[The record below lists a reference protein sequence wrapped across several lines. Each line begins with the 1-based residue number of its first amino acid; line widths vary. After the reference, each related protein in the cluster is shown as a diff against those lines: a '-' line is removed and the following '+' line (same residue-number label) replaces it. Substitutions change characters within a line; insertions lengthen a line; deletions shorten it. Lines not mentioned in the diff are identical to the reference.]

1 MFTSE
6 ICMPSENFVPMLSV
20 SGLNVFHAN
29 LQVVWDLSFHVN
41 KGELVTMIGPN
52 GAGKTT
58 TVETI
63 VGPNRNATGSI
74 LLEGECILGSHPYDL
89 FRKGLALVREKRE
102 IFPAMP
108 VIENLLLGGTGNLNT
123 KKSLDRIFRLFPVLQ
138 ERKQQMAG
146 TLSGGEQQ
154 MLAIGR
160 SLMSEPRLLIL
171 DEPSTGLSP
180 ILTGQ
185 VFRSLEQLGREG
197 MTILL
202 LEQNVRNALAMCDRG
217 YVLENG
223 RIVQEGRSKELLHD
237 PRIQKAYL
245 GF

>member
-1 MFTSE
+1 
-6 ICMPSENFVPMLSV
+6 MLAV
-20 SGLNVFHAN
+20 TGLNVFHGN
-29 LQVVWDLSFHVN
+29 LQVVWDLSFHVK
-41 KGELVTMIGPN
+41 KGELVTLIGPN

-63 VGPNRNATGSI
+63 IGLNRKASGSI
-74 LLEGECILGSHPYDL
+74 VFEGEDILGHHSYDL
-89 FRKGLALVREKRE
+89 FKKGLALVPEKRE
-102 IFPAMP
+102 IFPKMP
-108 VIENLLLGGTGNLNT
+108 VAENLLLGKIGTDETEKTLAH
-123 KKSLDRIFRLFPVLQ
+123 IFQLFPILK
-138 ERKQQMAG
+138 EREHQMAG

-160 SLMSEPRLLIL
+160 ALMSKPKLLIL
-171 DEPSTGLSP
+171 DEPSTGISP
-180 ILTGQ
+180 ILVGQ

-202 LEQNVRNALAMCDRG
+202 LEQNVRHALDMCQRG

-223 RIVQEGRSKELLHD
+223 RIIKEGKAKELKRDSH
-237 PRIQKAYL
+237 IQKAYL

>member
-1 MFTSE
+1 
-6 ICMPSENFVPMLSV
+6 MLTV
-20 SGLNVFHAN
+20 TGLNVFHAN

-41 KGELVTMIGPN
+41 KGEMVTMIGPN

-63 VGPNRNATGSI
+63 VGLNRNATGAI
-74 LLEGECILGSHPYDL
+74 LFDGENILGRHPYDL
-89 FRKGLALVREKRE
+89 FRKGLALVPEKRE
-102 IFPAMP
+102 IFPTMP
-108 VIENLLLGGTGNLNT
+108 VIENLLLGGTGNPD
-123 KKSLDRIFRLFPVLQ
+123 KGKSLDRIFRLFPVLK
-138 ERKQQMAG
+138 EREQQHAG

-160 SLMSEPRLLIL
+160 ALMSEPRLLIL

-180 ILTGQ
+180 LLTGQ

-197 MTILL
+197 MTVLL
-202 LEQNVRNALAMCDRG
+202 LEQNVRNALAMCNRG

-223 RIVQEGRSKELLHD
+223 RIVQEGKSKELLHD

>member
-1 MFTSE
+1 
-6 ICMPSENFVPMLSV
+6 MLSV
-20 SGLNVFHAN
+20 SGLNIFHGN
-29 LQVVWDLSFHVN
+29 LQVVWDLSFCVN

-63 VGPNRNATGSI
+63 VGLNRKATGSI
-74 LLEGECILGSHPYDL
+74 IFDGENILGSHPYDL
-89 FRKGLALVREKRE
+89 FRKGLALVPEKRE
-102 IFPAMP
+102 IFPTMP
-108 VIENLLLGGTGNLNT
+108 VIENLLLGGTFNT
-123 KKSLDRIFRLFPVLQ
+123 DPDKTLAHIYHLFPILQ
-138 ERKQQMAG
+138 ERQRQMAG

-160 SLMSEPRLLIL
+160 ALMSEPRLLIL

-180 ILTGQ
+180 LLTGQ

-202 LEQNVRNALAMCDRG
+202 LEQNVRNALAMCNRG

-223 RIVQEGRSKELLHD
+223 RIVQEGLSKELLHD
-237 PRIQKAYL
+237 PRIQKSYL

>member
-1 MFTSE
+1 
-6 ICMPSENFVPMLSV
+6 MLSV
-20 SGLNVFHAN
+20 SHLNVFHGN

-63 VGPNRNATGSI
+63 AGLNKRATGSVVFDGQ
-74 LLEGECILGSHPYDL
+74 EVLGRPPYEL
-89 FRKGLALVREKRE
+89 FTRGLALVPEKRE
-102 IFPAMP
+102 IFPSMP
-108 VIENLLLGGTGNLNT
+108 VIENLLLGGTQNPHREGA
-123 KKSLDRIFRLFPVLQ
+123 LDRVFRLFPVLRERERQ
-138 ERKQQMAG
+138 EAG

-160 SLMSEPRLLIL
+160 ALMSEPRLLIL

-180 ILTGQ
+180 LLTGQ
-185 VFRSLEQLGREG
+185 VFRALEHLGREG
-197 MTILL
+197 MTVLL
-202 LEQNVRNALAMCDRG
+202 LEQNVRNALAMCERG

-223 RIVQEGRSKELLHD
+223 RIVEEGKSKTLLSD

-245 GF
+245 GI

>member
-1 MFTSE
+1 VLE
-6 ICMPSENFVPMLSV
+6 I
-20 SGLNVFHAN
+20 SGLNIYHGN
-29 LQVVWDLSFHVN
+29 IQVVWDISLTVN
-41 KGELVTMIGPN
+41 EGEMVTLIGPN
-52 GAGKTT
+52 GSGKTT

-63 VGPNRNATGSI
+63 AGLNKNGRGTIRFGKEDI
-74 LLEGECILGSHPYDL
+74 FGMKPYEI
-89 FRKGLALVREKRE
+89 FRKGLALVPEKRE
-102 IFPAMP
+102 IFPKMP
-108 VIENLLLGGTGNLNT
+108 VLENLMLGAGDRTGW
-123 KKSLDRIFRLFPVLQ
+123 KDSLHHVITLFPVLE
-138 ERKQQMAG
+138 EREQQMAG

-154 MLAIGR
+154 MVVIGR
-160 SLMSEPRLLIL
+160 ALMSDPKLLIL

-185 VFRSLEQLGREG
+185 VFRSFEQLGREG

-202 LEQNVRNALAMCDRG
+202 LEQNVRNALAMCNRG

-223 RIVQEGRSKELLHD
+223 RIVQEGPSKELMHD

>member
-1 MFTSE
+1 MERDF
-6 ICMPSENFVPMLSV
+6 MLTV
-20 SGLNVFHAN
+20 SGLNIFHGN
-29 LQVVWDLSFHVN
+29 LQVVWDLSFRVQ

-63 VGPNRNATGSI
+63 VGLNRRATGSI
-74 LLEGECILGSHPYDL
+74 LFNGENILGRPPYDL
-89 FRKGLALVREKRE
+89 FRKGLALVPEKRE
-102 IFPAMP
+102 IFPNMP
-108 VIENLLLGGTGNLNT
+108 VIENLFLGGIMGPDQG
-123 KKSLDRIFRLFPVLQ
+123 KALDRIFRLFPILQ
-138 ERKQQMAG
+138 ERQRQRAG

-154 MLAIGR
+154 MLAVGR
-160 SLMSEPRLLIL
+160 ALMSEPRLLIL

-180 ILTGQ
+180 ILTGE

-223 RIVQEGRSKELLHD
+223 RIVQEGRSKDLMHD

>member
-1 MFTSE
+1 
-6 ICMPSENFVPMLSV
+6 MLTV

-29 LQVVWDLSFHVN
+29 LQVVWDLSFQVK

-63 VGPNRNATGSI
+63 VGLNRNATGSI
-74 LLEGECILGSHPYDL
+74 LFDGESILGSRPYDL
-89 FRKGLALVREKRE
+89 FNKGLALVPEKRE
-102 IFPAMP
+102 IFPNMP
-108 VIENLLLGGTGNLNT
+108 VIENLLLGGTGNEHPD
-123 KKSLDRIFRLFPVLQ
+123 KSLDRIFRLFPVLK
-138 ERKQQMAG
+138 EREQQHAG

-154 MLAIGR
+154 MVAIGR
-160 SLMSEPRLLIL
+160 ALMSEPRLLIL

-180 ILTGQ
+180 LLTGQ

-202 LEQNVRNALAMCDRG
+202 LEQNVRNALAMCNRG

>member
-1 MFTSE
+1 MHSE
-6 ICMPSENFVPMLSV
+6 SKDAMLSV

-29 LQVVWDLSFHVN
+29 LQVVWDLSFHVK

-63 VGPNRNATGSI
+63 IGLNRKADGMI
-74 LLEGECILGSHPYDL
+74 MFDGENILGSHPYEL
-89 FRKGLALVREKRE
+89 FQKGLALVPERRE
-102 IFPAMP
+102 IFPTMP
-108 VIENLLLGGTGNLNT
+108 VIENLLLGGTNNT
-123 KKSLDRIFRLFPVLQ
+123 DPDKILTHIYRLFPILQ
-138 ERKQQMAG
+138 ERQRQMAG

-160 SLMSEPRLLIL
+160 ALMSEPRLLIL

-180 ILTGQ
+180 LLTGQ

-202 LEQNVRNALAMCDRG
+202 LEQNVRNALAMCNRG

-223 RIVQEGRSKELLHD
+223 RIVQEGYAKELLHD

>member
-1 MFTSE
+1 
-6 ICMPSENFVPMLSV
+6 MLTV
-20 SGLNVFHAN
+20 SGLNVFHTN
-29 LQVVWDLSFHVN
+29 LQVVWDLSFHVD

-63 VGPNRNATGSI
+63 AGINRNATGAI
-74 LLEGECILGSHPYDL
+74 LFDGESILGSHPYDL
-89 FRKGLALVREKRE
+89 FRKGLALVPEKRE
-102 IFPAMP
+102 IFPTMP
-108 VIENLLLGGTGNLNT
+108 VIENLLLGGTGNPDPD
-123 KKSLDRIFRLFPVLQ
+123 KSLDRIFRLFPILK
-138 ERKQQMAG
+138 ERRKQMAG

-160 SLMSEPRLLIL
+160 ALMSEPRLLIL

-180 ILTGQ
+180 LLVGQ

-202 LEQNVRNALAMCDRG
+202 LEQNVRNALAMCNRG

-223 RIVQEGRSKELLHD
+223 RIVQEGKSKALLHD

>member
-1 MFTSE
+1 
-6 ICMPSENFVPMLSV
+6 MPSDAPLLEVT
-20 SGLNVFHAN
+20 GLNIFHGN
-29 LQVVWDLSFHVN
+29 LQVVWDLSFRVG
-41 KGELVTMIGPN
+41 KGELVTLIGPN

-63 VGPNRNATGSI
+63 VGLNRKATGSI
-74 LLEGECILGSHPYDL
+74 RFDGREILGRHPHEL
-89 FRKGLALVREKRE
+89 FALGLALVPEKRE

-108 VIENLLLGGTGNLNT
+108 VIENLRLGGTRNPDPE
-123 KKSLDRIFRLFPVLQ
+123 KSLAHIFRLFPVLA
-138 ERKQQMAG
+138 ERERQLAG

-160 SLMSEPRLLIL
+160 ALMSEPRLLIL

-180 ILTGQ
+180 LLTGQ

-223 RIVQEGRSKELLHD
+223 RIVQEGRSKELMHD

>member
-1 MFTSE
+1 
-6 ICMPSENFVPMLSV
+6 MLKV
-20 SGLNVFHAN
+20 SGLNVFHTN

-63 VGPNRNATGSI
+63 VGLNRNATGSI
-74 LLEGECILGSHPYDL
+74 LFDGENILGRHPYDL
-89 FRKGLALVREKRE
+89 FRKGLALVPEKRE

-108 VIENLLLGGTGNLNT
+108 VIENLLLGGTGNPDT
-123 KKSLDRIFRLFPVLQ
+123 KKSLDRIFRLFPILK
-138 ERKQQMAG
+138 EREQQLAG

-160 SLMSEPRLLIL
+160 ALMSEPRLLIL

-180 ILTGQ
+180 LLVGQ

-202 LEQNVRNALAMCDRG
+202 LEQNVRNALAMCNRG

-223 RIVQEGRSKELLHD
+223 RIVQEGRAKELLHD

>member
-1 MFTSE
+1 
-6 ICMPSENFVPMLSV
+6 
-20 SGLNVFHAN
+20 
-29 LQVVWDLSFHVN
+29 
-41 KGELVTMIGPN
+41 MIGPN

-63 VGPNRNATGSI
+63 VGLNRHATGTI
-74 LLEGECILGSHPYDL
+74 LFDGENILGTPPYDL
-89 FRKGLALVREKRE
+89 FRNGLALVPEKRE
-102 IFPAMP
+102 IFPTMP
-108 VIENLLLGGTGNLNT
+108 VIENLLLGGTENLRAE
-123 KKSLDRIFRLFPVLQ
+123 KSLERIFRLFPVLK
-138 ERKQQMAG
+138 EREQQMAG

-160 SLMSEPRLLIL
+160 ALMSDPRLLIL

-180 ILTGQ
+180 LLTGQ

-202 LEQNVRNALAMCDRG
+202 LEQNVRNALAMCNRG

-223 RIVQEGRSKELLHD
+223 RIVQEGKSKELLHD

>member
-1 MFTSE
+1 MEALKT
-6 ICMPSENFVPMLSV
+6 MLTV
-20 SGLNVFHAN
+20 SGLNVFHSN
-29 LQVVWDLSFHVN
+29 LQVVWDLSFRVN

-63 VGPNRNATGSI
+63 VGINRKATGSI
-74 LLEGECILGSHPYDL
+74 FFDGENILGRHPYDL
-89 FRKGLALVREKRE
+89 FNKGLALVPEKRE
-102 IFPAMP
+102 IFPHMP
-108 VIENLLLGGTGNLNT
+108 VIENLLLGGTGNAHPDR
-123 KKSLDRIFRLFPVLQ
+123 SLDRIFRLFPILK
-138 ERKQQMAG
+138 ERAQQHAG

-160 SLMSEPRLLIL
+160 ALMSEPRLLIL

-180 ILTGQ
+180 LLTGQ

-202 LEQNVRNALAMCDRG
+202 LEQNVRNALAMCNRG

-223 RIVQEGRSKELLHD
+223 RIVQEGKSKELLHD

>member
-1 MFTSE
+1 
-6 ICMPSENFVPMLSV
+6 MLTV
-20 SGLNVFHAN
+20 SGLNIFHSN
-29 LQVVWDLSFHVN
+29 LQVVWDLSFRVG

-63 VGPNRNATGSI
+63 VGLNRNATGSI
-74 LLEGECILGSHPYDL
+74 KFDGESILGSHPYDL
-89 FRKGLALVREKRE
+89 FRKGLALVPEKRE

-108 VIENLLLGGTGNLNT
+108 VIENLLLGGTGNPDPA
-123 KKSLDRIFRLFPVLQ
+123 KSLDRIFRLFPILR
-138 ERKQQMAG
+138 EREQQHAG

-180 ILTGQ
+180 LLTGQ

-202 LEQNVRNALAMCDRG
+202 LEQNVRNALAMCNRG

-237 PRIQKAYL
+237 KRIQKAYL

>member
-1 MFTSE
+1 
-6 ICMPSENFVPMLSV
+6 MLTV
-20 SGLNVFHAN
+20 SGLNVFHTN
-29 LQVVWDLSFHVN
+29 LQVVWDLSFHVD

-63 VGPNRNATGSI
+63 AGLNRNATGSI
-74 LLEGECILGSHPYDL
+74 LFDGESILGRHPYDL
-89 FRKGLALVREKRE
+89 FRKGLALVPEKRE
-102 IFPAMP
+102 IFPTMP
-108 VIENLLLGGTGNLNT
+108 VIENLLLGGTGNPDPH
-123 KKSLDRIFRLFPVLQ
+123 KSLDRIFRLFPILR
-138 ERKQQMAG
+138 ERRQQMAG

-160 SLMSEPRLLIL
+160 ALMSEPRLLIL

-180 ILTGQ
+180 LLVGQ

-202 LEQNVRNALAMCDRG
+202 LEQNVRNALAMCNRG

-223 RIVQEGRSKELLHD
+223 RIVQEGKSKELLHD

>member
-1 MFTSE
+1 
-6 ICMPSENFVPMLSV
+6 MLTV
-20 SGLNVFHAN
+20 SGLNVFHSN
-29 LQVVWDLSFHVN
+29 LQVVWDLSFHVD

-63 VGPNRNATGSI
+63 IGLNHNATGSI
-74 LLEGECILGSHPYDL
+74 RFDGENILGSHPYDL
-89 FRKGLALVREKRE
+89 FSRGLALVPEKRE
-102 IFPAMP
+102 IFPHLP
-108 VIENLLLGGTGNLNT
+108 VVENLLLGGTGQTDT
-123 KKSLDRIFRLFPVLQ
+123 KKSFDRVYRLFPVLK
-138 ERKQQMAG
+138 ERQQQMAG

-160 SLMSEPRLLIL
+160 ALMSEPRLLIL

-180 ILTGQ
+180 ILTAQ

-202 LEQNVRNALAMCDRG
+202 LEQNVRNALAMCNRG

-223 RIVQEGRSKELLHD
+223 RIVQEGKSKVLLHD

>member
-1 MFTSE
+1 
-6 ICMPSENFVPMLSV
+6 MLSV
-20 SGLNVFHAN
+20 SSLNVFHGN
-29 LQVVWDLSFHVN
+29 LQVVWDLSFRVN

-63 VGPNRNATGSI
+63 VGLNRKATGSVVFD
-74 LLEGECILGSHPYDL
+74 GEPILGKHPNEL
-89 FRKGLALVREKRE
+89 FSKGLALVPEKRE
-102 IFPAMP
+102 IFPSMP
-108 VIENLLLGGTGNLNT
+108 VIENLRLGGMGNKDPEAALA
-123 KKSLDRIFRLFPVLQ
+123 RIFRLFPVLQ
-138 ERKQQMAG
+138 ERERQEAG

-160 SLMSEPRLLIL
+160 ALMSEPRLLIL

-180 ILTGQ
+180 LLTGQ

-223 RIVQEGRSKELLHD
+223 RIVQEGNSRELMHD
-237 PRIQKAYL
+237 ARIQKAYL

>member
-1 MFTSE
+1 
-6 ICMPSENFVPMLSV
+6 VLSV
-20 SGLNVFHAN
+20 SGLNVFHSN
-29 LQVVWDLSFHVN
+29 LQVIWDLSFHVER
-41 KGELVTMIGPN
+41 GELVTLIGPN

-63 VGPNRNATGSI
+63 VGLNKKANGTVTF
-74 LLEGECILGSHPYDL
+74 LGENILGQNPYDV
-89 FRKGLALVREKRE
+89 FKKGLALVPEKRE
-102 IFPAMP
+102 IFPKMP
-108 VIENLLLGGTGNLNT
+108 VMENLLLGACDPSATQKNLT
-123 KKSLDRIFRLFPVLQ
+123 HIYSLFPVLQ
-138 ERKQQMAG
+138 EREQQKAG

-160 SLMSEPRLLIL
+160 ALMSNPKLLIL

-180 ILTGQ
+180 LLVGQ

-197 MTILL
+197 TTVLL
-202 LEQNVRNALAMCDRG
+202 LEQNVRHALALCHRG

-223 RIVQEGRSKELLHD
+223 RIVKEGKSKDLMHD
-237 PRIQKAYL
+237 PEIQKAYL

>member
-1 MFTSE
+1 
-6 ICMPSENFVPMLSV
+6 MLTV
-20 SGLNVFHAN
+20 SGLNIFHGN
-29 LQVVWDLSFHVN
+29 LQVVWDLSFRVN

-63 VGPNRNATGSI
+63 VGLNRKATGSI
-74 LLEGECILGSHPYDL
+74 LFDGENILGSHPYDL
-89 FRKGLALVREKRE
+89 FRKGLALVPEKRE
-102 IFPAMP
+102 IFPSMP
-108 VIENLLLGGTGNLNT
+108 VIENLSLGGIIATNPG
-123 KKSLDRIFRLFPVLQ
+123 KALDRIFRLFPILQ
-138 ERKQQMAG
+138 ERQRQLAG

-154 MLAIGR
+154 MLAVGR
-160 SLMSEPRLLIL
+160 ALMSEPRLLIL

-180 ILTGQ
+180 ILTGE

-223 RIVQEGRSKELLHD
+223 RIVQEGSSKELMHD

>member
-1 MFTSE
+1 
-6 ICMPSENFVPMLSV
+6 MPSETTDPMLSV

-29 LQVVWDLSFHVN
+29 LQVVWDLSLHVD
-41 KGELVTMIGPN
+41 KGEMVTLIGPN

-63 VGPNRNATGSI
+63 VGLNTKASGSI
-74 LLEGECILGSHPYDL
+74 TFLGENILGMHPYDL
-89 FRKGLALVREKRE
+89 FHKGLALVPEKRE
-102 IFPAMP
+102 IFPKMP
-108 VIENLLLGGTGNLNT
+108 VVENLMLGAGDSTDYSASLNHVY
-123 KKSLDRIFRLFPVLQ
+123 SLFPILQ
-138 ERKQQMAG
+138 ERDRQMAG

-154 MLAIGR
+154 MLTIGR
-160 SLMSEPRLLIL
+160 ALMSNPKLLIL

-180 ILTGQ
+180 LLVGQ

-197 MTILL
+197 ITILL
-202 LEQNVRNALAMCDRG
+202 LEQNVRHALNMCNRG

-223 RIVQEGRSKELLHD
+223 RIIKEGKAKELMHD
-237 PRIQKAYL
+237 PHIQKAYL

>member
-1 MFTSE
+1 
-6 ICMPSENFVPMLSV
+6 MLTV
-20 SGLNVFHAN
+20 SGLSIFHGN
-29 LQVVWDLSFHVN
+29 LQVVWDLSFRVN

-63 VGPNRNATGSI
+63 VGLNRKATGSI
-74 LLEGECILGSHPYDL
+74 QFNGENILGRHPYDL
-89 FRKGLALVREKRE
+89 YRKGLALVPEKRE
-102 IFPAMP
+102 IFPTMP
-108 VIENLLLGGTGNLNT
+108 VIENLLLGGIRNT
-123 KKSLDRIFRLFPVLQ
+123 TDKTLDRIFRLFPILQ
-138 ERKQQMAG
+138 ERRHQMAG

-160 SLMSEPRLLIL
+160 ALMSEPRLLIL

-223 RIVQEGRSKELLHD
+223 RIVQEGRSKELMHD

>member
-1 MFTSE
+1 
-6 ICMPSENFVPMLSV
+6 MLTV
-20 SGLNVFHAN
+20 SGLNVFHTN
-29 LQVVWDLSFHVN
+29 LQVVWGLSFHVD

-63 VGPNRNATGSI
+63 AGLNRNATGSI
-74 LLEGECILGSHPYDL
+74 LFDGESILGRHPYDL
-89 FRKGLALVREKRE
+89 FRKGLALVPEKRE
-102 IFPAMP
+102 IFPTMP
-108 VIENLLLGGTGNLNT
+108 VIENLLLGGTGNPDPH
-123 KKSLDRIFRLFPVLQ
+123 KSLERIFRLFPILR
-138 ERKQQMAG
+138 ERRRQMAG

-160 SLMSEPRLLIL
+160 ALMSEPRLLIL

-180 ILTGQ
+180 LLVGQ

-202 LEQNVRNALAMCDRG
+202 LEQNVRNALAMCNRG

-223 RIVQEGRSKELLHD
+223 RIVQEGKSKELLHD

>member
-1 MFTSE
+1 
-6 ICMPSENFVPMLSV
+6 MLTV
-20 SGLNVFHAN
+20 SGLCVFHSN
-29 LQVVWDLSFHVN
+29 LQVVWNLSFHVD

-63 VGPNRNATGSI
+63 AGLNRNATGSI
-74 LLEGECILGSHPYDL
+74 LFNGEKILGCHPYDL
-89 FRKGLALVREKRE
+89 FKKGLALVPEKRE

-108 VIENLLLGGTGNLNT
+108 VIENLLLGGTGNANP
-123 KKSLDRIFRLFPVLQ
+123 KKSLDRIFRLFPILQ
-138 ERKQQMAG
+138 ERRRQMAG

-160 SLMSEPRLLIL
+160 ALMSEPRLLIL

-202 LEQNVRNALAMCDRG
+202 LEQNVRNALAMCNRG

>member
-1 MFTSE
+1 
-6 ICMPSENFVPMLSV
+6 MLTV

-29 LQVVWDLSFHVN
+29 LQVVWDLSFKVN

-63 VGPNRNATGSI
+63 VGLNRNATGSI
-74 LLEGECILGSHPYDL
+74 LLDGESILGSRPYDL
-89 FRKGLALVREKRE
+89 FNKGLALVPEKRE
-102 IFPAMP
+102 IFPNMP
-108 VIENLLLGGTGNLNT
+108 VIENLLLGGTGNAHPD
-123 KKSLDRIFRLFPVLQ
+123 KSLDRIFRLFPILK
-138 ERKQQMAG
+138 EREQQHAG

-160 SLMSEPRLLIL
+160 ALMSEPRLLIL

-180 ILTGQ
+180 LLTGQ

-202 LEQNVRNALAMCDRG
+202 LEQNVRNALAMCNRG

>member
-1 MFTSE
+1 
-6 ICMPSENFVPMLSV
+6 MLTV
-20 SGLNVFHAN
+20 SGLNVFHGN

-63 VGPNRNATGSI
+63 IGLNRKATGSI
-74 LLEGECILGSHPYDL
+74 MFDGENILTSHPYDL
-89 FRKGLALVREKRE
+89 FSKGLALVPEKRE
-102 IFPAMP
+102 IFPTMP
-108 VIENLLLGGTGNLNT
+108 VIENLLLGGTRNT
-123 KKSLDRIFRLFPVLQ
+123 DTDKTLAHIYHLFPVLE
-138 ERKQQMAG
+138 ERQRQMAG

-160 SLMSEPRLLIL
+160 ALMSEPRLLIL

-180 ILTGQ
+180 LLTGQ

-202 LEQNVRNALAMCDRG
+202 LEQNVRNALAMCNRG

-237 PRIQKAYL
+237 PRIQKSYL

>member
-1 MFTSE
+1 
-6 ICMPSENFVPMLSV
+6 MLTV
-20 SGLNVFHAN
+20 SGLNVFHGN
-29 LQVVWDLSFHVN
+29 LQVVWDLSFHVD

-63 VGPNRNATGSI
+63 VGLNRKASGSI
-74 LLEGECILGSHPYDL
+74 LFDGKEILGSHPFDL
-89 FRKGLALVREKRE
+89 FRNGLALVPEKRE
-102 IFPAMP
+102 IFPTMP
-108 VIENLLLGGTGNLNT
+108 VIENLRLGGTGNADPGKTL
-123 KKSLDRIFRLFPVLQ
+123 SRVYRLFPVLQ
-138 ERKQQMAG
+138 EREEQIAG

-160 SLMSEPRLLIL
+160 ALMSEPRLLIL

-180 ILTGQ
+180 LLTGQ

-223 RIVQEGRSKELLHD
+223 RIVQEGRAKELLHD